1 MSIKPCDLNK
11 NTRIAEQLAARIESG
26 SNVHAYAFT
35 GGSAQDRLQLGSWLA
50 QYLLCEAPDG
60 GPCGEC
66 LACRKFLHGN
76 HEDLL
81 RVQKQADRESIVK
94 DQILE
99 LIDRLSFKPFGARY
113 VVIIEDAQLMNAA
126 SQNKLLKTL
135 EEPVSETVMILL
147 SERTEGL
154 LPTVLSRCCVFC
166 LQDAESAGDGGDLQ
180 AAVQFAKLIAD
191 GAAFYR
197 KKQII
202 ADIAADKENSRSR
215 ADAFLAALEEEIL
228 KRLKDAASG
237 NSVSDDAK
245 KRMLSAA
252 GHVETARRYIKQL
265 HSVGYTLK
273 QLCLRV

>member
-11 NTRIAEQLAARIESG
+11 NSRIAEQLAARIESG

-35 GGSAQDRLQLGSWLA
+35 GGSAQDRLQLGNWLA

-81 RVQKQADRESIVK
+81 RVLKQADRET
-94 DQILE
+94 ILE

-147 SERTEGL
+147 SERMEGL

-166 LQDAESAGDGGDLQ
+166 LQDADSADDGEASR
-180 AAVQFAKLIAD
+180 AAGQFADLIAG

-197 KKQII
+197 KKQVI
-202 ADIAADKENSRSR
+202 ADIAADKENSRIR

-228 KRLKDAASG
+228 RRLKDAASG
-237 NSVSDDAK
+237 SAISDDAK
-245 KRMLSAA
+245 KRMLGAA

>member
-1 MSIKPCDLNK
+1 MSTKPCDLN
-11 NTRIAEQLAARIESG
+11 NNSRIAEQLSARIVSG

-35 GGSAQDRLQLGSWLA
+35 GGSATDRLQLGDWLA
-50 QYLLCEAPDG
+50 QYLLCTEPDG

-66 LACRKFLHGN
+66 LACRKFIHGN
-76 HEDLL
+76 HEDLI
-81 RVQKQADRESIVK
+81 RVKKQADRESIVK

-99 LIDRLSFKPFGARY
+99 LTDRLSFKPFGARY

-166 LQDAESAGDGGDLQ
+166 LQDEEAAGAGED
-180 AAVQFAKLIAD
+180 AAAAKQFAELIAA

-197 KKQII
+197 KKQLISGII
-202 ADIAADKENSRSR
+202 SDKENSRAR
-215 ADAFLAALEEEIL
+215 ADAFLAALEEELLSSL
-228 KRLKDAASG
+228 KSDADGAS
-237 NSVSDDAK
+237 SDAK

>member
-35 GGSAQDRLQLGSWLA
+35 GGSPEDRMQLGSWLA
-50 QYLLCEAPDG
+50 QYLLCSEPDM

-81 RVQKQADRESIVK
+81 LVRKNADRESIVK

-99 LIDRLSFKPFGARY
+99 LIDRLSFKPFGSRY

-147 SERTEGL
+147 SERMEGL

-166 LQDAESAGDGGDLQ
+166 LQEQDAVEESADAK
-180 AAVQFAKLIAD
+180 AAARFAGLIAS
-191 GAAFYR
+191 GAPFYR
-197 KKQII
+197 KKQLIS
-202 ADIAADKENSRSR
+202 DILSDKESSRAR
-215 ADAFLAALEEEIL
+215 ADAFLAALEEELL
-228 KRLKDAASG
+228 KGLKSALRSG
-237 NSVSDDAK
+237 VTDDGK
-245 KRMLSAA
+245 KRMQSAVE
-252 GHVETARRYIKQL
+252 HVETGRRYIKQL
-265 HSVGYTLK
+265 HSVAYTLK